1 MHSPACLP
9 ERLYFLLRQ
18 LLGPLT
24 LQLPLSLVPIWS
36 LIATPI
42 HTRQTNHRQ
51 QPAQLTPSRKKRKMS
66 SQKGAEMSLEEVE
79 KRNPMP
85 EEPLKRD
92 ADAGYETYVE
102 DWKREEG
109 LPEEAIRQLVASQ
122 HQESM
127 PAAADAEINVEIV
140 GSGGR
145 KVPLTELSDFM
156 LDRSRK

>member
-1 MHSPACLP
+1 
-9 ERLYFLLRQ
+9 
-18 LLGPLT
+18 
-24 LQLPLSLVPIWS
+24 
-36 LIATPI
+36 
-42 HTRQTNHRQ
+42 
-51 QPAQLTPSRKKRKMS
+51 
-66 SQKGAEMSLEEVE
+66 
-79 KRNPMP
+79 MP

-127 PAAADAEINVEIV
+127 PAAADAKINVEIV